1 MDAILVQEAL
11 KKIPDANVLVNLV
24 SRRVRQLNAGGGAS
38 RPLIADVGNLGA
50 GDVALREIIEDRMS
64 FDMPDLVPLLRPT
77 GRNRKR
83 PQNWARDPAVITL
96 NKRENGKHENYEI
109 QAEGLSPSPSP

>member
-1 MDAILVQEAL
+1 MNAILVQEAL
-11 KKIPDANVLVNLV
+11 KKIPNCNVLVNLV
-24 SRRVRQLNAGGGAS
+24 SRRVRQLNAGGGAG

-64 FDMPDLVPLLRPT
+64 FEMPDLIPLLRPT

-83 PQNWARDPAVITL
+83 PQNWARDAGVTTSNEHLKGKYEKHDIQSKTDE
-96 NKRENGKHENYEI
+96 RE
-109 QAEGLSPSPSP
+109 

>member
-1 MDAILVQEAL
+1 MNAILVQEAL
-11 KKIPDANVLVNLV
+11 KKVLDVNVLVNMV
-24 SRRVRQLNAGGGAS
+24 SRRVRQLNAGGGGAS

-64 FDMPDLVPLLRPT
+64 FEMPDLVPLLRPT

-83 PQNWARDPAVITL
+83 PQNWAKELAVTTS
-96 NKRENGKHENYEI
+96 NERAKGKYEKHDI
-109 QAEGLSPSPSP
+109 QS

>member
-1 MDAILVQEAL
+1 MNAILVQEAL
-11 KKIPDANVLVNLV
+11 KKVPDCNVLINLV
-24 SRRVRQLNAGGGAS
+24 SRRVRQLNAGGGRAS

-64 FDMPDLVPLLRPT
+64 FDMPDLIPLIRPT

-83 PQNWARDPAVITL
+83 PQNWAKEAVVTTP
-96 NKRENGKHENYEI
+96 NEREKEKYEKHAI
-109 QAEGLSPSPSP
+109 QSQAVG